1 MNKAARLS
9 IAFALILAMLTIG
22 FANATP
28 KPLKQANMVY
38 WTSLDEKQLPV
49 PGNQVSDFKLT
60 LNESVQWYYL
70 DIKFI
75 KPTLPRGAYQ
85 FYLNPPEDP
94 DFWAYWTEK
103 GVTSTATYPNWQWW
117 MWHIISGTPAGT
129 LGPIPMFALYSYGDG
144 TYYLSDALT
153 FYSTL
158 LSGFPVLTH
167 LRLNGD
173 YPKGTY
179 TFTCKLCLGL
189 APVPPNTP
197 INNYLDDVSISI
209 TFK

>member
-28 KPLKQANMVY
+28 KPLEQANMVY
-38 WTSLDEKQLPV
+38 WASLDEKQLPV

-60 LNESVQWYYL
+60 LDESVEWYYL

-85 FYLNPPEDP
+85 FYLSPPEDP

-103 GVTSTATYPNWQWW
+103 GVTSTAAYPSWQWW
-117 MWHIISGTPAGT
+117 MWHIISGTPAGA
-129 LGPIPMFALYSYGDG
+129 LGPVPMFALYSYGDG
-144 TYYLSDALT
+144 TYYLNDALT
-153 FYSTL
+153 FYANLPSTV
-158 LSGFPVLTH
+158 FAP

-179 TFTCKLCLGL
+179 TFTCNLFLQIPGS
-189 APVPPNTP
+189 TTTE
-197 INNYLDDVSISI
+197 NYLDGVSISI
-209 TFK
+209 TLR